1 MLKPSFDEEL
11 LLRLTVVLA
20 NTTNTAKSQNLTSA
34 GLPTDY
40 KAPSPET
47 MYTALYGVSNSA
59 QVRSKMFV
67 LSKHSN
73 SEIRQHAAA
82 MYGSL

>member
-1 MLKPSFDEEL
+1 MLGPATDEEL
-11 LLRLTVVLA
+11 LLRLTTVLS
-20 NTTNTAKSQNLTSA
+20 NVTNTAKSENLTSA

-47 MYTALYGVSNSA
+47 MYTALYGVGNTA

-67 LSKHSN
+67 LSKHTN
-73 SEIRQHAAA
+73 SEIRQHATTV
-82 MYGSL
+82 YGML